1 MATTMMFAYAFGR
14 IGCMVSGDGDW
25 GIVNNQPKPFSWL
38 PDILWAYKFP
48 HNVIGEGV
56 PIPGCVGQFCNELP
70 LPVYPTPLY
79 EIIICFILFGML
91 WFLRNK
97 IKVPG
102 KLFSLYMIFNGL
114 ERFFIEKIRV
124 NTKYDFIFNP
134 TQAELISFAL
144 ILGGIWLFIQSNRWA
159 AKKV

>member
-1 MATTMMFAYAFGR
+1 
-14 IGCMVSGDGDW
+14 
-25 GIVNNQPKPFSWL
+25 
-38 PDILWAYKFP
+38 
-48 HNVIGEGV
+48 
-56 PIPGCVGQFCNELP
+56 
-70 LPVYPTPLY
+70 
-79 EIIICFILFGML
+79 
-91 WFLRNK
+91 
-97 IKVPG
+97 
-102 KLFSLYMIFNGL
+102 MIFNGL